1 VLTGKYARPYSE
13 YPQVTLGF
21 TVIIKAAKNH
31 LRPTIPAQMP
41 APLKQLIGTTQR
53 ATLLRSWHSPTTAHA
68 LTHHRTRTTAH
79 AHAHAQRNAGIRSRR
94 TGPTVRRC

>member
-41 APLKQLIGTTQR
+41 APLKQLIGTTR
-53 ATLLRSWHSPTTAHA
+53 RTTLPRSWHSPYRT
-68 LTHHRTRTTAH
+68 HRTRTH
-79 AHAHAQRNAGIRSRR
+79 APNREMLGSGADEPARL
-94 TGPTVRRC
+94 

>member
-41 APLKQLIGTTQR
+41 APLKQLIGTTR
-53 ATLLRSWHSPTTAHA
+53 RTTLPRSWHSPTT
-68 LTHHRTRTTAH
+68 RTRTPPHTTARARATAH
-79 AHAHAQRNAGIRSRR
+79 EQRNVGIRSRR